1 MSFAPPPPPF
11 GNGNSGSVSPNPV
24 EDLDTNFQ
32 NLSVGNVNTA
42 KSKKK
47 RSHRAYHTEFN
58 APAVPDG
65 ASNGLTTPNQAQ
77 FPMNNV
83 KAASP
88 YTPATSQPQPFNA
101 SVSQFHTPAAAG
113 THSPYQ
119 DSSASYHNGP
129 MDATEDLSLSNARYF
144 HQLEYQTNINP
155 ENPSYKSFLTFQNI
169 VPPCGGTQYHT
180 IDQGT
185 ASSKFMRPTMYNV
198 PENEQLRAAT
208 KLPVAVTV
216 RPFAPLLPTEDP
228 IPVVDMSQLGSN
240 ESSDPM
246 DIGPPRCR
254 RCRTYM
260 NPSMQHTNH
269 NTFICNICQF
279 PNNTVPMDYTSMI
292 NPATGQRIDRDIKP
306 ELHRGVYDIMVPKE
320 YNVGGA
326 SAENKE
332 LHHVFLLDVSE
343 NSVKHSLPV
352 LVADA
357 IRATLYNFEDS
368 DSPSRKFEGKFALI
382 AFDKRLHFYNLSP
395 SLDSTQI
402 SISADL
408 EDPFVPFNEGLFVDP
423 EESRLAIE
431 DALNNLESL
440 TSQETLAESEPC
452 FAAACRYAT
461 MCLESVGGGK
471 ITSILSALPSWG
483 PGGLKFKDNRAIGRG
498 PSPEVEKR
506 VFLPDNEYYK
516 SLAKDF
522 LSKNVGLD
530 VLVVCN
536 LAVDLSNIGWLAN
549 VSGGSVYKYSDFEFE
564 RDGRNFTSKF
574 VNCVNK
580 TTGYQGQLKLRC
592 SNGLQVAQYYGT
604 SSSISEL
611 SVIGG
616 TVQDPVLPILNEDQ
630 TFTVLLQY
638 DGDLNTKYDCHFQA
652 ALLYTDQ
659 QGIRKV
665 RVVNLVLAVSERL
678 EDVFNFVDQ
687 DSVITTMV
695 RDTLSFVGKQP
706 LSELRDSINEK
717 LVEVFSQYRAMSEI
731 GHNRNRALNKQL
743 IFPESLKHLPLY
755 LLGFIKHLSIREASG
770 IPADTRLNEI
780 FQILTEPIDRIVYK
794 LYPALV
800 ELHSLA
806 EDDCLIPQTPENI
819 HGFVKIPLFKELTTN
834 NLQFGVYILCN
845 GDDVYVWIHQN
856 ANILLIKDLF
866 GEEIE
871 EVKEINPLLD
881 ELPELPTDISQ
892 QARNLVNHFQT
903 HIIGASPIGAGS
915 IKIIREGID
924 RSEILFKELLVE
936 DALKGAVTVSGG
948 PSYPDYL
955 SSLHKAIRVKLEN
968 EKQVRDSISSAEH
981 HNDTLAQRL
990 IHF

>member
-1 MSFAPPPPPF
+1 
-11 GNGNSGSVSPNPV
+11 
-24 EDLDTNFQ
+24 
-32 NLSVGNVNTA
+32 
-42 KSKKK
+42 
-47 RSHRAYHTEFN
+47 
-58 APAVPDG
+58 
-65 ASNGLTTPNQAQ
+65 
-77 FPMNNV
+77 
-83 KAASP
+83 
-88 YTPATSQPQPFNA
+88 
-101 SVSQFHTPAAAG
+101 
-113 THSPYQ
+113 
-119 DSSASYHNGP
+119 
-129 MDATEDLSLSNARYF
+129 
-144 HQLEYQTNINP
+144 
-155 ENPSYKSFLTFQNI
+155 
-169 VPPCGGTQYHT
+169 
-180 IDQGT
+180 
-185 ASSKFMRPTMYNV
+185 
-198 PENEQLRAAT
+198 
-208 KLPVAVTV
+208 
-216 RPFAPLLPTEDP
+216 
-228 IPVVDMSQLGSN
+228 
-240 ESSDPM
+240 
-246 DIGPPRCR
+246 
-254 RCRTYM
+254 
-260 NPSMQHTNH
+260 
-269 NTFICNICQF
+269 
-279 PNNTVPMDYTSMI
+279 MDYTSMI

-332 LHHVFLLDVSE
+332 LHHVFLIDVSE

-368 DSPSRKFEGKFALI
+368 DSPSRKFE
-382 AFDKRLHFYNLSP
+382 
-395 SLDSTQI
+395 
-402 SISADL
+402 DL

-423 EESRLAIE
+423 EESRLVIE

-659 QGIRKV
+659 QG
-665 RVVNLVLAVSERL
+665 
-678 EDVFNFVDQ
+678 F
-687 DSVITTMV
+687 
-695 RDTLSFVGKQP
+695 
-706 LSELRDSINEK
+706 
-717 LVEVFSQYRAMSEI
+717 
-731 GHNRNRALNKQL
+731 
-743 IFPESLKHLPLY
+743 
-755 LLGFIKHLSIREASG
+755 
-770 IPADTRLNEI
+770 
-780 FQILTEPIDRIVYK
+780 
-794 LYPALV
+794 
-800 ELHSLA
+800 
-806 EDDCLIPQTPENI
+806 
-819 HGFVKIPLFKELTTN
+819 
-834 NLQFGVYILCN
+834 
-845 GDDVYVWIHQN
+845 
-856 ANILLIKDLF
+856 
-866 GEEIE
+866 
-871 EVKEINPLLD
+871 
-881 ELPELPTDISQ
+881 
-892 QARNLVNHFQT
+892 
-903 HIIGASPIGAGS
+903 
-915 IKIIREGID
+915 
-924 RSEILFKELLVE
+924 
-936 DALKGAVTVSGG
+936 
-948 PSYPDYL
+948 
-955 SSLHKAIRVKLEN
+955 VKLE
-968 EKQVRDSISSAEH
+968 
-981 HNDTLAQRL
+981 
-990 IHF
+990 